1 MGKKSRRIR
10 TRAIDPPTATHR
22 PSDRHQLDSGCKDVH
37 HDLPWSAESSA
48 EQRNWAAL
56 PRDVLCIIL
65 SFVPQADILH
75 GAGFVCA
82 LWRRLAQE
90 EPLLLRRIDLAAAT
104 DEDDDTP
111 ARWQAMARAAV
122 LRSAGRCESFRN
134 RVNGKFLLFL
144 AHSFASEA

>member
-1 MGKKSRRIR
+1 M
-10 TRAIDPPTATHR
+10 
-22 PSDRHQLDSGCKDVH
+22 H
-37 HDLPWSAESSA
+37 HDLPWSA

-65 SFVPQADILH
+65 SFVPQADILS

-82 LWRRLAQE
+82 SWRRLAQE
-90 EPLLLRRIDLAAAT
+90 EPLLWRRIDLAAAT
-104 DEDDDTP
+104 DENEDAP

-122 LRSAGRCESFRN
+122 LRSAGRCESFRG

-144 AHSFASEA
+144 AHRYATHARIDLV